1 MYFMMNLLC
10 IENNVFCN
18 MLLHIDLLD
27 QNNVSLSLLII
38 FIQSYLILTLLYL
51 SNTIAKVLSRANY
64 NIPRLFCVQLCK
76 TWTPIVPTVG
86 LHHLNFR

>member
-51 SNTIAKVLSRANY
+51 SNTIAKGVITRKLQY
-64 NIPRLFCVQLCK
+64 P
-76 TWTPIVPTVG
+76 
-86 LHHLNFR
+86 